1 MDFSA
6 KAQAN
11 MTPAYIED
19 LYRIKLANRDMVEAI
34 KDTKHLQKNLVKYS
48 AHPNKYIKEQYE
60 NIKINL
66 AALLR
71 NINIIATTDEEEV
84 IILLLSKLRINTQKN
99 DIMANGVLDSLIR
112 NKNIT
117 NEMATSLMNDSV
129 YAYNISNKLCN
140 MAEILFIDKNSDLK
154 KVQDAV
160 QITQSEVEK
169 ILEKK
174 A

>member
-1 MDFSA
+1 
-6 KAQAN
+6 
-11 MTPAYIED
+11 
-19 LYRIKLANRDMVEAI
+19 
-34 KDTKHLQKNLVKYS
+34 
-48 AHPNKYIKEQYE
+48 
-60 NIKINL
+60 
-66 AALLR
+66 
-71 NINIIATTDEEEV
+71 
-84 IILLLSKLRINTQKN
+84 
-99 DIMANGVLDSLIR
+99 MANGVLDSLIR

-140 MAEILFIDKNSDLK
+140 MAEILFIDKNSDLM